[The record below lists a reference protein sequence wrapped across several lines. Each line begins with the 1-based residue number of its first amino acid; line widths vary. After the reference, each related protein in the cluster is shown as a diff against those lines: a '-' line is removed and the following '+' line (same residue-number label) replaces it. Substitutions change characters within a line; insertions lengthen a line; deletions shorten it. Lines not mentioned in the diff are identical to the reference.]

1 MTEATASKRIVID
14 SSGWLE
20 FITKDTKA
28 ESFLPFFT
36 GGHSIVIPA
45 LVLYEVRKV
54 LLLRAT
60 SVLVEW
66 FASEA
71 MRHEIVN
78 VDKDIAFDAAALSV
92 QGQLPMADA
101 IIYTTA
107 VRNRAELLTSDSHF
121 SSLPGV
127 ILI

>member
-1 MTEATASKRIVID
+1 MTEPTASKQIVID

-20 FITKDTKA
+20 YITKDTKA
-28 ESFLPFFT
+28 EAFLPYFI

-54 LLLRAT
+54 LLLRST
-60 SVLVEW
+60 SILVEW

-71 MRHEIVN
+71 MRHEIVDVN
-78 VDKDIAFDAAALSV
+78 KDIAFDAAALSV
-92 QGQLPMADA
+92 QTHLPMADA

-107 VRNRAELLTSDSHF
+107 LRSRAELVTADSHF
-121 SSLPGV
+121 SDMPGV
-127 ILI
+127 ILV

>member
-1 MTEATASKRIVID
+1 VTGPIASNRLVID

-20 FITKDTKA
+20 YITKDTKA
-28 ESFLPFFT
+28 EAFLPYFT

-54 LLLRAT
+54 LLLRST
-60 SVLVEW
+60 SILVEW

-71 MRHEIVN
+71 MRHEIVDVN
-78 VDKDIAFDAAALSV
+78 KDIAFDAAALSV
-92 QGQLPMADA
+92 QTHLPMADA

-107 VRNRAELLTSDSHF
+107 LRSRAELLTSDSHF
-121 SSLPGV
+121 SDMPGV
-127 ILI
+127 IVV

>member
-1 MTEATASKRIVID
+1 VTEPTASKRIVVD

-28 ESFLPFFT
+28 ESFLPYFT
-36 GGHSIVIPA
+36 GGHTIIIPA

-54 LLLRAT
+54 LLLRST
-60 SVLVEW
+60 SILVEW

-71 MRHEIVN
+71 MRHEIVD

-92 QGQLPMADA
+92 QSQLPMADA

-107 VRNRAELLTSDSHF
+107 ARTHAELLTSDSHF

-127 ILI
+127 ILV

>member
-1 MTEATASKRIVID
+1 MTEPIASKRIVVD

-28 ESFLPFFT
+28 EAFLPYFT
-36 GGHSIVIPA
+36 GGHMIVIPA

-54 LLLRAT
+54 LLLRST
-60 SVLVEW
+60 SILVEW

-71 MRHEIVN
+71 MRHDIVDVN
-78 VDKDIAFDAAALSV
+78 KDIAFDAAALSV
-92 QGQLPMADA
+92 RTHLPMADA

-107 VRNRAELLTSDSHF
+107 LRSRAELLTSDSHF
-121 SSLPGV
+121 ADMPGV
-127 ILI
+127 IVV